1 MTAMDTNGTSADSS
15 AATAIGGTI
24 AATAA
29 TAATRAT
36 APTAPGRTHDDLR
49 TVLRVG
55 RVRAHVELVQ
65 LSRNRGLLVFTFL
78 MPVVMLTVLGS
89 IFRGTIDHTTVKYQS
104 IYATGMLGM
113 CVINACLQ
121 NLAFQIATER
131 HGKALKRLRAT
142 PMPRTSYFLGKIA
155 MVLVATFAQCAVMLA
170 LGTTLLGLQLPTS
183 PARWVTFVWV
193 LGLGIIACSL
203 LGFALSSIIQS
214 ETGGAIIW
222 LPLMVLQFVSGVF
235 FVFSTLPVGLQE
247 AASFFP
253 VKWLCQ
259 GMRSVFLPDQFQ
271 VMEPAGS
278 WEHGRTALVLLA
290 WCVVGLAA
298 CLKTFRWKGRHDG

>member
-1 MTAMDTNGTSADSS
+1 MTAMDMDTAGTSAD
-15 AATAIGGTI
+15 AP
-24 AATAA
+24 ATAA
-29 TAATRAT
+29 AIGRQDSS
-36 APTAPGRTHDDLR
+36 APGRPHDDLR
-49 TVLRVG
+49 AVLSIG
-55 RVRAHVELVQ
+55 LVRARVELIQ

-89 IFRGTIDHTTVKYQS
+89 IFRGTIDHTTVKYQT

-142 PMPRTSYFLGKIA
+142 PMPRASYFLGKIA
-155 MVLVATFAQCAVMLA
+155 MVLVATFAQCTVMLA

-183 PARWVTFVWV
+183 PSRWLTFVWV
-193 LGLGIIACSL
+193 LGLGVIACSL
-203 LGFALSSIIQS
+203 LGFALSSVIQS
-214 ETGGAIIW
+214 ETGGAVIW
-222 LPLMVLQFVSGVF
+222 LPLMVLQFISGVF
-235 FVFSTLPVGLQE
+235 FVFSTLPVGLQQ

-271 VMEPAGS
+271 VLEPAGS